1 MICAVSLRAQTKD
14 SLRYETKENIELRT
28 SPNIQEYLND
38 PEFQYDSETAK
49 PPEGLW
55 QRIQRWIYQFF
66 RLVNKGGKP
75 LEYIIYVL
83 LFVILLIVLYKL
95 LGLDYQ
101 TLVLRKKKTTVGDIP
116 VFEEDIHR
124 LDVEGLIAESIRNRQ
139 YRYAV
144 RWLYIKLLKLLS
156 EKDLIEWE
164 INKTNT
170 DYARELKN
178 TDRYKA
184 FNRLTFIFE
193 YIWYGEFEPDKEG
206 LLKYKSEFD
215 LEFKRPDEKKR
226 H

>member
-1 MICAVSLRAQTKD
+1 LICVLSLQAQTKD
-14 SLRYETKENIELRT
+14 SLRYETKEKIKLRT
-28 SPNIQEYLND
+28 SPNIQNYLND
-38 PEFQYDSETAK
+38 PDFQYDREIAK
-49 PPEGLW
+49 PPESLW
-55 QRIQRWIYQFF
+55 QRILRWIYEFF

-83 LFVILLIVLYKL
+83 LFVILLIVIFKL

-116 VFEEDIHR
+116 VFEEDIHT
-124 LDVEGLIAESIRNRQ
+124 LDIQALIDESIRNRH
-139 YRYAV
+139 YRFAV
-144 RWLYIKLLKLLS
+144 RWLYIKLLKTLS
-156 EKDLIEWE
+156 EKDMIEWE

-170 DYARELKN
+170 DYARELRN
-178 TDRYKA
+178 TDRYKP

-193 YIWYGEFEPDKEG
+193 YVWYGEFEPDKEG

-215 LEFKRPDEKKR
+215 SEFTRPDEKKR